1 MAYVVPV
8 MRPTDSEHAAVQ
20 SIDAHRED
28 RPRPPKAEHPPGDVV
43 QVAANAAAA

>member
-8 MRPTDSEHAAVQ
+8 MRPSDSQYAAVQ

-28 RPRPPKAEHPPGDVV
+28 RPRPPAEHPPGDVV
-43 QVAANAAAA
+43 RVAAVNAAAA